1 MARRSNTLAASLTV
15 ALAALSG
22 ISCGSKDDT
31 GGNATCTSLMSYT
44 STVTTQLSFATD
56 IYPILSNTM
65 AGTSTTPS
73 GCAQT
78 LICHGDPPLP
88 LDDAMTKTL
97 KFTDPPATVKAAL
110 LAKSVNAPSMNIVV
124 PGSVQN
130 SFIAYKISG
139 TAGLSCVTSKC
150 VAGATV
156 DKQTACGAPM
166 PSNGTIAPADR
177 TKILDWVASGAS
189 D

>member
-130 SFIAYKISG
+130 SFIAYKIS
-139 TAGLSCVTSKC
+139 
-150 VAGATV
+150 ATV